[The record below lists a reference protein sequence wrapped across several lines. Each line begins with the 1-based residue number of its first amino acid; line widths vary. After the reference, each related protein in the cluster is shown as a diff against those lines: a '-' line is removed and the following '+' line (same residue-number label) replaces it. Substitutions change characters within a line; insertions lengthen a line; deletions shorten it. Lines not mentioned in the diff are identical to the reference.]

1 MQQTD
6 GSKQIDGSTI
16 NALHKHTYCVQM
28 NRSATGFKIF
38 RLQENGHWSVL
49 VVEVG
54 TTCWCQILGPDE
66 LLQLLVTMGVNK
78 NWWAREA
85 DAAWCCQPIY
95 IQHLVY
101 RNIVIFVGYTRS
113 GYWMLQLFFNSPHPC
128 QVHIAIIAIC
138 RFPLISASALPYIQS
153 MQQRE
158 M

>member
-1 MQQTD
+1 M
-6 GSKQIDGSTI
+6 
-16 NALHKHTYCVQM
+16 
-28 NRSATGFKIF
+28 
-38 RLQENGHWSVL
+38 L

-101 RNIVIFVGYTRS
+101 RNIVVFVGYTRS
-113 GYWMLQLFFNSPHPC
+113 GCCSFFQLSPPLPSSHC
-128 QVHIAIIAIC
+128 HHCHMQVPPYQ
-138 RFPLISASALPYIQS
+138 RFSSSLYPINATKGDVVSQHWTGHYTRDSILVAISAHN
-153 MQQRE
+153 MQCTCSHKASLV
-158 M
+158 